1 MRILTICFLLP
12 FLLTLSFGARLELQP
27 KLELKIKHEI
37 SSLELQ
43 EDTLFVSTTQGALL
57 VYDIKNPQNPILK
70 QTITL
75 PTYKDFF
82 DNSYKPKIYNT
93 VTNTQGEILI
103 IAANGNSTRDIFL
116 QKNGKLE
123 LLLEDQNI
131 AKAVW
136 ISPVE
141 VIFGFLSH
149 EIALFNVVT
158 KTFIYQNQITS
169 SSFSDMLYNA
179 KDRILYTTGES
190 GAIYLINPESGA
202 LIEKI
207 SNINKDRVF
216 QIAFGGDKLVSAGN
230 DRRVGVYTL
239 ESGTKLTR
247 TYSLKTSFLVYSVG
261 ISQNGE
267 NIAYMSDEFGDITI
281 ANSHNLNAPK
291 IILKGINGV
300 ANSIFFHKDFVIV
313 GCDGDTIYF
322 FTLGGKR

>member
-1 MRILTICFLLP
+1 MRILKIYFLLP
-12 FLLTLSFGARLELQP
+12 FLLTLGFGAPLQP
-27 KLELKIKHEI
+27 KLELNIKYEI

-43 EDTLFVSTTQGALL
+43 EDTLFVSTTQGVLL

-75 PTYKDFF
+75 PSYKDFF

-93 VTNTQGEILI
+93 ATNAQGEILI

-116 QKNGKLE
+116 QKNDKLE

-131 AKAVW
+131 AKAAWV
-136 ISPVE
+136 SPTE

-149 EIALFNVVT
+149 EIALFNVAT
-158 KTFIYQNQITS
+158 KTLIYQNQITN

-179 KDRILYTTGES
+179 KDGILYTTGES
-190 GAIYLINPESGA
+190 GAIYIIDPESGT

-247 TYSLKTSFLVYSVG
+247 TDSLKTSFLVYSVG

-267 NIAYMSDEFGDITI
+267 NIAYMSDEFGEITI
-281 ANSHNLNAPK
+281 TNSHNLNAPK
-291 IILKGINGV
+291 ITLKGVNGV
-300 ANSIFFHKDFVIV
+300 ANSIFFYKDFVIV

-322 FTLGGKR
+322 FILGGKK

>member
-1 MRILTICFLLP
+1 MRILKIYFLLP
-12 FLLTLSFGARLELQP
+12 FLLTLGFGAPLQP
-27 KLELKIKHEI
+27 KLELKIKYEI

-43 EDTLFVSTTQGALL
+43 EDTLFVSTTQGVLL

-75 PTYKDFF
+75 PSYKDFF

-93 VTNTQGEILI
+93 ATNAQGEILI

-116 QKNGKLE
+116 QKNDKLE

-131 AKAVW
+131 AKAAWV
-136 ISPVE
+136 SPTE

-149 EIALFNVVT
+149 EIALFNVAT
-158 KTFIYQNQITS
+158 KTLIYQNQITN

-190 GAIYLINPESGA
+190 GAIYIIDPESGA

-216 QIAFGGDKLVSAGN
+216 QIAFGDNKLVSAGN

-247 TYSLKTSFLVYSVG
+247 TDSLKTNFLVYSVG

-267 NIAYMSDEFGDITI
+267 NIAYMSDEFGEITI
-281 ANSHNLNAPK
+281 TNSHNLNAPK
-291 IILKGINGV
+291 IILKGVNGV
-300 ANSIFFHKDFVIV
+300 ANSIFFYKDFVIV

-322 FTLGGKR
+322 FYIRG